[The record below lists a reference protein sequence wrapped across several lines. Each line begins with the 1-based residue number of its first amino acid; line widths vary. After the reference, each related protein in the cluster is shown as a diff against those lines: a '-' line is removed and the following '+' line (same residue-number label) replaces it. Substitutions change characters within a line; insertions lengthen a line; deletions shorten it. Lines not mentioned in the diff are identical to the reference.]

1 MMEAWKHFT
10 FELEPGDPIVQTWPF
25 VRPDY
30 LPFLLTASYLLF
42 IKVLGPQLMKTRQP
56 FGLRHLLIV
65 YNFWIVIM
73 YVGCVAT
80 LFYKFCTTDSIY
92 VICKKK
98 QVSDS
103 HHYYTAVSVAWIMY
117 VLKYVEYADTI
128 FFVLR
133 KKFNQITNLHLIH
146 HTLVPVAFWFALRTE
161 TCGFHII
168 TGMINSI
175 VHVIMYSYYGLTAIG
190 PEVQKYLWWKK
201 YLTTI
206 QMMQFVIIIFTY
218 IAAYLL
224 NCGTSVTILYF
235 GIFLTSLFLILFG
248 NFYIK
253 TYLKWTA
260 KRPANALHTE

>member
-73 YVGCVAT
+73 YVGCVA
-80 LFYKFCTTDSIY
+80 
-92 VICKKK
+92 
-98 QVSDS
+98 
-103 HHYYTAVSVAWIMY
+103 TAVSVAWIMY